1 MVTGADPRPD
11 AAPVPGTPCRRLA
24 LGWMAA
30 GLSAALL
37 PGWGPAV
44 AGQPGDGA
52 GFTPLPGGAGFTPQG
67 GFDKAAFD
75 IWMSMRAGD
84 GAPVF
89 WYSEGT
95 LRDFPS
101 GRLIALM
108 EGFDTARSHWPEPGG
123 AVAHQYNR
131 KIYLFRDPATG
142 AVLEQMNGRA
152 IDTIA
157 YPYQFIRYALKGDR
171 VETMVEQGAGARL
184 QRFGPDSMM
193 AHRRIGSTRVFTA
206 PVFLD
211 IPLPNGRMQA
221 FENYDFAVNPAQPP
235 ADWVLSWV
243 RTGAAPAWAGTQ
255 QAVMHLVTRRF
266 ERFDAM
272 PEPMRRHVLAKAP
285 LWQAPPESLDDIRRL
300 QQA

>member
-1 MVTGADPRPD
+1 MTMGAGT
-11 AAPVPGTPCRRLA
+11 AEPGRRHV
-24 LGWMAA
+24 LGWLAA
-30 GLSAALL
+30 GLSAPLFAGLA
-37 PGWGPAV
+37 PAMAAASRGV
-44 AGQPGDGA
+44 P
-52 GFTPLPGGAGFTPQG
+52 GFTPQG
-67 GFDKAAFD
+67 GFDRAAFD

-95 LRDFPS
+95 LREFPS

-108 EGFDTARSHWPEPGG
+108 EGFDTARSHRPDPGG
-123 AVAHQYNR
+123 LVAHQYNR
-131 KIYLFRDPATG
+131 KIYLFRDPETG
-142 AVLEQMNGRA
+142 AVLDGMNGRKV
-152 IDTIA
+152 DTIA
-157 YPYQFIRYALKGDR
+157 YPYQFIRYELKGDR

-193 AHRRIGSTRVFTA
+193 AHRQIGSTRVFTA

-211 IPLPNGRMQA
+211 IALPNGRMQA
-221 FENYDFAVNPAQPP
+221 FENYDFSVNLALPP

-243 RTGAAPAWAGTQ
+243 RTGAAPPWSGAT

-266 ERFDAM
+266 ERFEDM
-272 PEPMRRHVLAKAP
+272 PEPIRRHVVEKAP
-285 LWQAPPESLDDIRRL
+285 LWRAPPESLKDIRRL